1 MVERKKKW
9 NKDDLIKAVSLSH
22 SKRQVLSRLKLVEAG
37 GNYQQISKYIAL
49 YKINTSHFL
58 GQRSNLGKIIP
69 RKPIYSLKEILVKNS
84 TFQSFKLKK
93 RLFLEKVKE
102 EKCELCGWAK
112 VSIDGRMP
120 LELDHINGDHS
131 DNRIQNL
138 RILCQNCHS
147 LQPTHRGRNKKK
159 G

>member
-69 RKPIYSLKEILVKNS
+69 RKPIYS
-84 TFQSFKLKK
+84 
-93 RLFLEKVKE
+93 
-102 EKCELCGWAK
+102 
-112 VSIDGRMP
+112 
-120 LELDHINGDHS
+120 
-131 DNRIQNL
+131 
-138 RILCQNCHS
+138 
-147 LQPTHRGRNKKK
+147 
-159 G
+159 